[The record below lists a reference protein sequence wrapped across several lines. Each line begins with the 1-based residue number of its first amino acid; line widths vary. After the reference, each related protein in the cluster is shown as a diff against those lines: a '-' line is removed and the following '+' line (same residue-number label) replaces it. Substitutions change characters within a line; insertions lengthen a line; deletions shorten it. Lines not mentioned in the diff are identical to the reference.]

1 MADFA
6 PNYTPRYC
14 VKYIVLGRI
23 HKMQFRL
30 ARGVTDFAPAA
41 GKVESFLATLE
52 SQMYDNFAVLSAD
65 AALTDSD
72 IFLPAPAPASPS
84 GAISSSGT
92 GTGDVPLAISFPG
105 RSVNGLRGI
114 VYVYGTQL
122 DPSGPANF
130 LQDYRIQAA
139 ELGAI
144 SDAVSALNELSPA
157 FVGNDGATLIWYPYV
172 NTKPNDHWIKKLR
185 V

>member
-1 MADFA
+1 MPDFA
-6 PNYTPRYC
+6 PNFTVRYR

-23 HKMQFRL
+23 HRIQFRL
-30 ARGVTDFAPAA
+30 ERGVTDFAGAA
-41 GKVESFLATLE
+41 GKVGTFLSTME

-65 AALTDSD
+65 AALEDSD
-72 IFLPAPAPASPS
+72 VFLPAPAPDSPT
-84 GAISSSGT
+84 GAISTTGV
-92 GTGDVPLAISFPG
+92 GTGDVPLAVSFPG
-105 RSVNGLRGI
+105 RTINGLRGI
-114 VYVYGTQL
+114 VYLYGTQL

-139 ELGAI
+139 ELGAV
-144 SDAVSALNELSPA
+144 SDAVAALNEISPT
-157 FVGNDGATLIWYPYV
+157 FVGNDGTTLIWYPYV